1 MRGRLLRG
9 RAVARWSTL
18 LVVGGIAA
26 AAASCGPAVATSAA
40 VCRLPRTAP
49 GLPDAPRPEQW
60 FRFHV
65 DRGLDGGTADCSG
78 ASVRWREPAG
88 CQEPPEPTALLPARA
103 FREDDLVE
111 SRLTPST
118 RLVWAVTD
126 HYANGEG
133 LGPVAL
139 VRESATGF
147 DVLAVGSLRAR
158 PQRAHLRLETVEA
171 QTYLVAEGES
181 CEAEQAPSTC
191 TRSVVLLRQVEDR
204 FVPVTLV
211 DSRGACVSP
220 GRFDL
225 ALRAESALPNGW
237 RRRFELS
244 AVLEFRRDQIVTQE
258 QVIVSD
264 SDPRKADVPP
274 TLVRRADAERV
285 IRGVRGRLVVDDV
298 SLWARVRSSPDE
310 P

>member
-1 MRGRLLRG
+1 MRARSIRQRG
-9 RAVARWSTL
+9 VAQWFTL
-18 LVVGGIAA
+18 LVVGGMAA
-26 AAASCGPAVATSAA
+26 TAASCGPTAA
-40 VCRLPRTAP
+40 PAAAACRLPHPAP
-49 GLPDAPRPEQW
+49 GRSRVPRPEQW
-60 FRFHV
+60 FRFLV

-78 ASVRWREPAG
+78 TSVRWREPVG
-88 CQEPPEPTALLPARA
+88 CQEPPEPTALLPPRP

-111 SRLTPST
+111 SRLTPTT

-126 HYANGEG
+126 HYADGEG

-158 PQRAHLRLETVEA
+158 PQRAHLRLETVQA
-171 QTYLVAEGES
+171 HTYLVAEGES
-181 CEAEQAPSTC
+181 CEIERDPSTC
-191 TRSVVLLRQVEDR
+191 TRSVVLLRQADDR
-204 FVPVTLV
+204 FVPATLV
-211 DSRGACVSP
+211 DARGACVGP
-220 GRFDL
+220 ARFYL
-225 ALRAESALPNGW
+225 ALRDESALANGW

-244 AVLEFRRDQIVTQE
+244 AALDFRRDQIVTQE

-285 IRGVRGRLVVDDV
+285 IRGVRDRLVVDDV
-298 SLWARVRSSPDE
+298 SLWARVRSDPEE